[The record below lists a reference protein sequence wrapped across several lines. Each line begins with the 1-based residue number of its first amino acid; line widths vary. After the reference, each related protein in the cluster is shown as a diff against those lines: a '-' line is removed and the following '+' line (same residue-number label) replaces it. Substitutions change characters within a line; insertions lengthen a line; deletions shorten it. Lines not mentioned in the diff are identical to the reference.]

1 MEYNI
6 ISKYIKFVKL
16 ELLEFIRLV
25 IGNNYPKKVCK
36 KYISKYIDVRYF
48 NESKYANTRDFVT
61 RLNKEL
67 LDVYNEFKTDEEDE
81 LLKSSFALFAY
92 IIYVDDVY
100 EVEDGDSVL
109 DLLTSDENLKL
120 NLTNESI
127 KEIKKWLINY
137 SRAKEKFFDGIV
149 SNEFILT
156 EKSVYRKTY
165 LLGLDSNVKISNLYS
180 EYAIDK
186 AYNTPVINEDKL
198 FIMLIKVSDEILK
211 NAISL
216 DFTRK
221 YIIDI
226 PSTLITKDKKFKRLL
241 STIDN
246 TLARKYINLRF
257 TYSTYQKNKE
267 LIDLIIKYGYN
278 VAIIID
284 DAFKGKISTLAVF
297 SYVFIYEDNEFFDMI
312 KNDEDKIG
320 SKIIKM

>member
-6 ISKYIKFVKL
+6 ISKYIKFVKR
-16 ELLEFIRLV
+16 ELLEFLRLV

-36 KYISKYIDVRYF
+36 LFVNKYIDVRYF
-48 NESKYANTRDFVT
+48 NETNYTSTRDFVT

-67 LDVYNEFKTDEEDE
+67 LDVYNENKTSEEDE
-81 LLKSSFALFAY
+81 LLKTAVALFIY
-92 IIYVDDVY
+92 IAYVDDVY
-100 EVEDGDSVL
+100 PIEDGDSVL
-109 DLLTSDENLKL
+109 DLLTKDETLKL
-120 NLTNESI
+120 NLSNESI
-127 KEIKKWLINY
+127 KEIKKWLNNY
-137 SRAKEKFFDGIV
+137 SRTKEKFFDSIV
-149 SNEFILT
+149 SNDFILT

-165 LLGLDSNVKISNLYS
+165 LLGLDSNIKISNLYS

-198 FIMLIKVSDEILK
+198 FIMLIKCSYELLK

-226 PSTLITKDKKFKRLL
+226 PATLVAKDKKFKRLL

-246 TLARKYINLRF
+246 TLARKFIHLRI
-257 TYSTYQKNKE
+257 TYSTYIKNKE
-267 LIDLIIKYGYN
+267 IFDLIIKYGYN

-284 DAFKGKISTLAVF
+284 DTFDGKINSLPIF
-297 SYVFIYEDNEFFDMI
+297 SYIFIYEDSEFFDMI
-312 KNDEDKIG
+312 KDNEDKIE

>member
-6 ISKYIKFVKL
+6 ISKYIKFVKR
-16 ELLEFIRLV
+16 ELLEFLRLV

-36 KYISKYIDVRYF
+36 LFVNKYIDVRYF
-48 NESKYANTRDFVT
+48 NETNYTSTRDFVT

-67 LDVYNEFKTDEEDE
+67 LDVYNENKTSEEDE
-81 LLKSSFALFAY
+81 LLKTAVALFIY
-92 IIYVDDVY
+92 IAYVDDVY
-100 EVEDGDSVL
+100 PIEDGDSVL
-109 DLLTSDENLKL
+109 DLLTKDESLKL

-137 SRAKEKFFDGIV
+137 SRTKEKFFDSIV
-149 SNEFILT
+149 SNDFILT

-198 FIMLIKVSDEILK
+198 FIMLIKCSYELLK

-221 YIIDI
+221 YVIDI
-226 PSTLITKDKKFKRLL
+226 PATLVTKDKKFKRLL
-241 STIDN
+241 SAIDN
-246 TLARKYINLRF
+246 MLARKFIHLRI
-257 TYSTYQKNKE
+257 TYSTYIKNKN
-267 LIDLIIKYGYN
+267 IFDLIIKYGYN

-284 DAFKGKISTLAVF
+284 EAFDGKINSLPIF
-297 SYVFIYEDNEFFDMI
+297 SYIFIYEDSEFFDMI
-312 KNDEDKIG
+312 KDNEDKIE

>member
-6 ISKYIKFVKL
+6 ISKYIKFVKR
-16 ELLEFIRLV
+16 ELLEFLRLV

-36 KYISKYIDVRYF
+36 LFVNKYIDVRYF
-48 NESKYANTRDFVT
+48 NETNYTSTRDFVT

-67 LDVYNEFKTDEEDE
+67 LDVYNENKTSEEDE
-81 LLKSSFALFAY
+81 LLKTAVALFIY
-92 IIYVDDVY
+92 IAYVDDVY
-100 EVEDGDSVL
+100 PIEDGDSVL
-109 DLLTSDENLKL
+109 DLLTKDETLKL

-127 KEIKKWLINY
+127 KEIKKWLNNY
-137 SRAKEKFFDGIV
+137 SRTKEKFFDSIV
-149 SNEFILT
+149 SNDFILT

-198 FIMLIKVSDEILK
+198 FIMLIKCSYELLK

-221 YIIDI
+221 YVIDI
-226 PSTLITKDKKFKRLL
+226 PATLVTKDKKFKRLL
-241 STIDN
+241 SAIDN
-246 TLARKYINLRF
+246 MLARKFIHLRI
-257 TYSTYQKNKE
+257 TYSTYIKNKN
-267 LIDLIIKYGYN
+267 IFDLIIKYGYN

-284 DAFKGKISTLAVF
+284 EAFDGKINSLPIF
-297 SYVFIYEDNEFFDMI
+297 SYIFIYEDSEFFDMI
-312 KNDEDKIG
+312 KDNEDKIE

>member
-6 ISKYIKFVKL
+6 ISKYIKFVKR
-16 ELLEFIRLV
+16 ELLEFLRLV

-36 KYISKYIDVRYF
+36 LFVNKYIDVRYF
-48 NESKYANTRDFVT
+48 NETNYTSTRDFVT

-67 LDVYNEFKTDEEDE
+67 LDVYNENKTSEEDE
-81 LLKSSFALFAY
+81 LLKTAVALFIY
-92 IIYVDDVY
+92 IAYVDDVY
-100 EVEDGDSVL
+100 PIEDGDSVL
-109 DLLTSDENLKL
+109 DLLTKDETLKL
-120 NLTNESI
+120 NLSNESI
-127 KEIKKWLINY
+127 KEIKKWLNNY
-137 SRAKEKFFDGIV
+137 SRTKEKFFDSIV
-149 SNEFILT
+149 SNDFILT

-165 LLGLDSNVKISNLYS
+165 LLGLDSNIKISNLYS

-198 FIMLIKVSDEILK
+198 FIMLIKCSYELLK

-226 PSTLITKDKKFKRLL
+226 PATLVAKDKKFKRLL

-246 TLARKYINLRF
+246 TLARKFIHLRI
-257 TYSTYQKNKE
+257 TYSTYIKNKE
-267 LIDLIIKYGYN
+267 IFDLIIKYGYN

-284 DAFKGKISTLAVF
+284 EAFQGKINSLPIF
-297 SYVFIYEDNEFFDMI
+297 SYIFIYEDSEFFDMI
-312 KNDEDKIG
+312 KDNEDKIE